1 MLYNFN
7 KFLLKLYST
16 GNYIDTVFR
25 SSLVVP
31 HRFVY
36 YNYCLYFRAMF
47 IKQIKKKNKNSDKE
61 YIYYRLIHGYKIG
74 NKTRHQNIL
83 NLGRLE
89 EVDKAHHKAL
99 ADRIEELVTG
109 NSSTLFPDMQTSTN
123 IEAPAQ
129 EFSKKIITEKL
140 FIAPALDKKNISKE
154 ISSNYHEVD
163 LDTIEQI
170 ESRSIGAEWLI
181 KQAMEQLDIKKI
193 LSGTG
198 MSEEET
204 SIAQML
210 LTAKAIHPSSEL
222 ESERWLHE
230 SSAAKELYNTS
241 GKVSR
246 YKLYKA
252 ATQMYDHRT
261 AIDNQIYNNVSNL
274 FSNKSKIVIYDLTN
288 MYFEGQMLGSKKA
301 DFGRSKQKK
310 SGNKLI
316 GLALSIDSLGF
327 VRYSKFYKG
336 NVSEPATF
344 EAMLSDVVSAM
355 DIKSEKPVIVMDA
368 GIATEENLEIIK
380 SEKYG
385 YDYVCVS
392 RTIPKQYDK
401 LTDKATAVSDNR
413 GHKIE
418 LTKVFV
424 QGKDDCFLHVK
435 SSRKKKKEE
444 SIDKKL
450 TGRLEAQLQDIKDKL
465 SKPRALKKTEKVHEK
480 VGKIK
485 AKLSKVGWLY
495 DIKYTENKEEGIITD
510 ITWKRVKEREK
521 PKGEYF
527 LRYTKTAVK
536 ENDIW
541 QIYNLTREVEAVFRC
556 LKTDLDIRPIYH
568 QVDEFIEPHIWLGI
582 MAYQIVNYIRKIL
595 NDGNINYSWTTI
607 VRKMESMQSSIV
619 SVNNNRNEKIYI
631 KLCTRPTANQIKIF
645 NALDFKHRPF
655 VRKTKVVPQL

>member
-1 MLYNFN
+1 
-7 KFLLKLYST
+7 
-16 GNYIDTVFR
+16 
-25 SSLVVP
+25 
-31 HRFVY
+31 
-36 YNYCLYFRAMF
+36 MF
-47 IKQIKKKNKNSDKE
+47 IKQIKKKNKNSNKE

-83 NLGRLE
+83 NLGKLE
-89 EVDKAHHKAL
+89 GVDKTRHKAL

-109 NSSTLFPDMQTSTN
+109 NSSTLFPDIQINTS
-123 IEAPAQ
+123 IEGLAR

-140 FIAPALDKKNISKE
+140 FIAIASDKKNISKE
-154 ISSNYHEVD
+154 ISRNYQEVD

-170 ESRSIGAEWLI
+170 ESRNIGGEWLI
-181 KQAMEQLDIKKI
+181 KQAMEKLGVEKI

-198 MSEEET
+198 MSKEEIY
-204 SIAQML
+204 IAQML

-230 SSAAKELYNTS
+230 NSATKELHGTNE
-241 GKVSR
+241 KVSR

-252 ATQMYDHRT
+252 ATQMYNHKVD
-261 AIDNQIYNNVSNL
+261 IDNQLYNNVSTI

-301 DFGRSKQKK
+301 NFGRSKQKRTG
-310 SGNKLI
+310 SKLI

-336 NVSEPATF
+336 NISEPGTF

-355 DIKSEKPVIVMDA
+355 DIKDEKPVIVMDA

-380 SEKYG
+380 SDKYG

-392 RTIPKQYDK
+392 RAIPKQYDK
-401 LTDKATAVSDNR
+401 LTDKATAISDNR
-413 GHKIE
+413 DNKIE
-418 LTKVFV
+418 LTKISVD
-424 QGKDDCFLHVK
+424 GKDDCFLHIK
-435 SSRKKKKEE
+435 SSQKKKKEQ

-450 TGRLEAQLQDIKDKL
+450 TDRLEAQLQDIKDKL
-465 SKPRALKKTEKVHEK
+465 PKPRALKKTEKIHEK

-485 AKLSKVGWLY
+485 AKLSRVGWLY
-495 DIKYTENKEEGIITD
+495 DIKYTEDKERGIITD
-510 ITWKRVKEREK
+510 ITWNRIKEREK

-527 LRYTKTAVK
+527 LRYTKTAVS

-541 QIYNLTREVEAVFRC
+541 QVYNLTRSVEAVFRC
-556 LKTDLDIRPIYH
+556 LKTDLNIRPIYH
-568 QVDEFIEPHIWLGI
+568 QIDEFIEPHIWLGI
-582 MAYQIVNYIRKIL
+582 TAYQIVNYIKTAL
-595 NDGNINYSWTTI
+595 KNHNISYSWTKI
-607 VRKMESMQSSIV
+607 VEKMESMQSSIV
-619 SVNNNRNEKIYI
+619 SVNNNNNGKIYV
-631 KLCTRPTANQIKIF
+631 KLCTRPTVDQATIF
-645 NALDFKHRPF
+645 DALNFKHRPF